1 MRSTLGKLKLK
12 FSGGKMEQFFN
23 SLKELKEMPLAAL
36 GTAIVLG
43 AFALAAFAIHT
54 MGKISGGPRG
64 RK

>member
-1 MRSTLGKLKLK
+1 
-12 FSGGKMEQFFN
+12 MEQFFN
-23 SLKELKEMPLAAL
+23 SLKELKDMPVAAL
-36 GTAIVLG
+36 GTAVVLG